1 MLNDCDYRVA
11 TTGFSWKKWSALYR
25 KWSPPSRE
33 IRPLA
38 SLLGPYPSAIM
49 RRRLSGAPAAVALA
63 CVLAAAPM
71 AAAAADSA
79 ADADSTAVADS
90 TADEGRVAWL
100 PAQEEDLE
108 TLEPLAEE
116 RSAFHTGILLRGS
129 ITRGRFRMRR
139 GAFQG
144 GRAGFLGQAG
154 FLLEESRVR
163 PGAWIAAGRGRI
175 SVAGGRVSLA
185 RLPPLLAGAM
195 RLTSAGRR
203 VPAPRWGA
211 ISAAPSLGASAGSI
225 DGAAVSLR
233 GRAALWTFAGARA
246 DGSGE
251 AVGGLGAGI
260 SRGRTRLSAALG
272 AVGPAERG
280 KTPRPDARFG
290 TATLV
295 RESRGGNV
303 ALEAL
308 AGTRGRALL
317 AELTARAEAVLF
329 SARWRYLSWDERRV
343 AAELSAETRGPA
355 SRARITWRSW
365 SRGAESD
372 DGVLEVEAAASPRGM
387 APMRIRLGAA
397 GLGSREPRAPREAY
411 MLVEG
416 TVARDPGRSLSL
428 HALRRGSA
436 AGGATASST
445 TVGARLDLRAGAV
458 GDHALLIE
466 STRIRKGAPA
476 WGVALSPSGDVTLRA
491 RSRPGIWITARGG
504 VGARTWRL
512 GYTLERREDAG
523 GPAPWSGSMWLSR
536 NSD

>member
-1 MLNDCDYRVA
+1 MLNHCDNRLA
-11 TTGFSWKKWSALYR
+11 TSWSSRKRRPALYR
-25 KWSPPSRE
+25 KPHLPSRE
-33 IRPLA
+33 IAPAA

-49 RRRLSGAPAAVALA
+49 RRRLFGAPAAVTLA

-71 AAAAADSA
+71 AAAAAD
-79 ADADSTAVADS
+79 ADSAVVVDS
-90 TADEGRVAWL
+90 VAEDDGRAAWL
-100 PAQEEDLE
+100 PAPEEDFE

-116 RSAFHTGILLRGS
+116 RTAFHTGFLLRGS
-129 ITRGRFRMRR
+129 IARGRFRMRR
-139 GAFQG
+139 VAFQG
-144 GRAGFLGQAG
+144 RRPGFQGQAG
-154 FLLEESRVR
+154 FLLDGSRVR
-163 PGAWIAAGRGRI
+163 PGARIDAGGGRV

-195 RLTSAGRR
+195 RLTSPGRR

-211 ISAAPSLGASAGSI
+211 ISAEPSLGASAGSI
-225 DGAAVSLR
+225 DGAAMSLR
-233 GRAALWTFAGARA
+233 GASTLWTFAGARA

-251 AVGGLGAGI
+251 KVGGLGAGI
-260 SRGRTRLSAALG
+260 RRGSTRLSATLG
-272 AVGPAERG
+272 AVASAARG
-280 KTPRPDARFG
+280 KTPRPDGRFG
-290 TATLV
+290 SATIV
-295 RESRGGNV
+295 RENRGGSL

-343 AAELSAETRGPA
+343 AAELSAETHGPS

-365 SRGAESD
+365 SRGADSD

-397 GLGSREPRAPREAY
+397 GLGSGEPRASPREAY
-411 MLVEG
+411 GLVEG
-416 TVARDPGRSLSL
+416 TVARDAGRSLSL

-436 AGGATASST
+436 AGGAGTSST
-445 TVGARLDLRAGAV
+445 TVGARLNLRAGPV

-476 WGVALSPSGDVTLRA
+476 WGVALSPSGDVTLRV
-491 RSRPGIWITARGG
+491 RSKPGIWITARGG
-504 VGARTWRL
+504 IGAGTWRL
-512 GYTLERREDAG
+512 GYALERREGAG
-523 GPAPWSGSMWLSR
+523 GQAPWSGSMWLSR

>member
-1 MLNDCDYRVA
+1 
-11 TTGFSWKKWSALYR
+11 
-25 KWSPPSRE
+25 
-33 IRPLA
+33 
-38 SLLGPYPSAIM
+38 
-49 RRRLSGAPAAVALA
+49 
-63 CVLAAAPM
+63 M
-71 AAAAADSA
+71 AAAAAD
-79 ADADSTAVADS
+79 ADSAAVADS
-90 TADEGRVAWL
+90 TADDSRAAWL
-100 PAQEEDLE
+100 PAPEEDLE

-116 RSAFHTGILLRGS
+116 RTVFHTGILLRGS
-129 ITRGRFRMRR
+129 VARGRFRMRR
-139 GAFQG
+139 VAFQG
-144 GRAGFLGQAG
+144 GRPGFLGQAG
-154 FLLEESRVR
+154 FLLDGSRVR
-163 PGAWIAAGRGRI
+163 PGGRIAAGRGRV

-203 VPAPRWGA
+203 VPAPRWGV
-211 ISAAPSLGASAGSI
+211 ISAAPSLGTSAGSI

-233 GRAALWTFAGARA
+233 GRAALWTFVGARA

-251 AVGGLGAGI
+251 EVGGLGAGI

-272 AVGPAERG
+272 AVGPAGRG
-280 KTPRPDARFG
+280 RTARPDGRFG
-290 TATLV
+290 SATLV
-295 RESRGGNV
+295 RENPGGTA

-397 GLGSREPRAPREAY
+397 GLGSRDPRASPREAY
-411 MLVEG
+411 GLVEG

-436 AGGATASST
+436 AGGAAASST

-504 VGARTWRL
+504 VGAGTWRL
-512 GYTLERREDAG
+512 GYALERREDAAG
-523 GPAPWSGSMWLSR
+523 QAPWSGSMWLSR